1 LLLQLQILSCF
12 QQILQYVDI
21 LHTQNKFSIDLQNP
35 TQKKTNKQTTKK
47 PSLKTQKQ
55 KLKQMTKVEAVI
67 FFLVRG
73 VGGEKKSLSCNL
85 AMQCNAHSLPKQCLL
100 KQEEARSSS

>member
-35 TQKKTNKQTTKK
+35 TQKQTTNQK

-67 FFLVRG
+67 FFLGGRG
-73 VGGEKKSLSCNL
+73 REKKSLSCNL
-85 AMQCNAHSLPKQCLL
+85 AMQCNAHSLPK
-100 KQEEARSSS
+100 